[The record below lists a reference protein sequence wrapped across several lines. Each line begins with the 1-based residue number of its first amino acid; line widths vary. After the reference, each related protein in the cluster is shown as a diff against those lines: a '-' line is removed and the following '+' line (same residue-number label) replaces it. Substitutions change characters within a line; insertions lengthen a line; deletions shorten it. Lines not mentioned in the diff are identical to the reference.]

1 MTNIGYT
8 FFENKNLGSD
18 MAKLGLALGGGG
30 ARGLAHIGVLKVL
43 EENGIII
50 SAISG
55 CSMGAVIGALYAYY
69 KNAVKVESLVLDM
82 IENTDFKKLGFDL
95 LQEKKKNDEISL
107 FDNFSDYVKVRY
119 QLFKSLNRLSYFE
132 EEVAERLFAFIPDI
146 KLEELK
152 IKFSAIATDLLS
164 GEEINFTSGS
174 LRQIV
179 RASSA
184 IPAIF
189 PPVSIDNKLL
199 VDGAAS
205 ESVPVNSIKELGAD
219 RVLSVDVTR
228 CLHTQKK
235 PDNIFD
241 LLYRVEDITSFH
253 LSKIRLEN
261 SDLTIRPSVRKLDWS
276 EFLNAEDIIKAGENA
291 AQESLEE
298 IKNLVDKNYYL
309 LEMEKFVKKIKD

>member
-1 MTNIGYT
+1 
-8 FFENKNLGSD
+8 

-43 EENGIII
+43 EENKINV

-55 CSMGAVIGALYAYY
+55 CSMGAVIGALYAHY
-69 KNAVKVESLVLDM
+69 KDAKEVEKIILDL

-95 LQEKKKNDEISL
+95 WQDKKTNGEFNL
-107 FDNFSDYVKVRY
+107 LDNFSDYLKVRY

-132 EEVAERLFAFIPDI
+132 EDISEKLFSFLPDI
-146 KLEELK
+146 TLKELK
-152 IKFSAIATDLLS
+152 IKYSAIATDLIS
-164 GEEINFTSGS
+164 GKEVNFTSGS
-174 LRQIV
+174 LRKVV

-189 PPVSIDNKLL
+189 PPVKIENKLL

-205 ESVPVNSIKELGAD
+205 ESVPVNSVRTLGAD

-228 CLHTQKK
+228 SLHSQKK
-235 PDNIFD
+235 PENIFD
-241 LLYRVEDITSFH
+241 LLYRVEDITSYH

-261 SDLTIRPSVRKLDWS
+261 SDLTIHPSVKNLDWS
-276 EFLNAEDIIKAGENA
+276 EFVNARSIINEGERA
-291 AQESLEE
+291 ARENLSE
-298 IKNLVDKNYYL
+298 IKTLVDKNYYL
-309 LEMEKFVKKIKD
+309 LEMEHFVKKLKG